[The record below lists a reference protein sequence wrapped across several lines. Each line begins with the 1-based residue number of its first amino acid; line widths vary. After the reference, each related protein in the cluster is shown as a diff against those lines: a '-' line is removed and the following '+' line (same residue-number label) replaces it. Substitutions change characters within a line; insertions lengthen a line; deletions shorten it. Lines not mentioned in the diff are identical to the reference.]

1 MKLNALAIVGALLA
15 APVVAQ
21 PIYVDTGADY
31 GGNSNYATTTNT
43 TGWFNEMGF
52 AYNSWSQVTDNDSSF
67 SASAGDTIKSS
78 GGLLGTGFN
87 FGADFN
93 SNFITALLPS
103 QIGPDALN
111 LGPSNNGYNS
121 GWQLSFGFNDLQGT
135 INGLGQV
142 DWNSGTIS
150 FYITNTI
157 GSCYMSN
164 NASCFVRM
172 FDMEVT
178 FGGDIGNGT
187 ILTGYLDNFNT
198 TDMFN
203 GLAAGSLLHTKKAGV
218 DKSFLDIHNELDGV
232 GLKQDFS
239 FIVDQNTQ
247 ALPAAVPG
255 SYNPVTKTFNLQ
267 KAAHSG
273 RVSFEVPEPTSIAV
287 LGLGLLGLGLSRRK
301 SAK

>member
-1 MKLNALAIVGALLA
+1 MKLNALALVGALLA

-21 PIYVDTGADY
+21 PIYVDAGADY
-31 GGNSNYATTTNT
+31 GGNSNHANGTNT

-78 GGLLGTGFN
+78 GGLLGTGFS
-87 FGADFN
+87 FAADFN

-103 QIGPDALN
+103 QIGPDVAN
-111 LGPSNNGYNS
+111 LGPSNNGYNN
-121 GWQLSFGFNDLQGT
+121 GWQLSFGFNNLEGT
-135 INGLGQV
+135 INGNGQV
-142 DWNSGTIS
+142 DWSSGTIS
-150 FYITNTI
+150 FYITNSI
-157 GSCYMSN
+157 ASCYMSN

-172 FDMEVT
+172 FDMEVE

-187 ILTGYLDNFNT
+187 ILKGYLDNFNT
-198 TDMFN
+198 TDSFN
-203 GLAAGSLLHTKKAGV
+203 GLDAGGLLHTKFGGI
-218 DKSFLDIHNELDGV
+218 DKSFLDIHNDLDAN
-232 GLKQDFS
+232 GLKQDFQ

-247 ALPAAVPG
+247 ALPAAVAG
-255 SYNPVTKTFNLQ
+255 SYNPVTKTFDLQ

-273 RVSFEVPEPTSIAV
+273 RVSFDVPEPTSIAV